1 MQPWLWQTLKSK
13 KMKKFKISIVILA
26 LMLFQVSL
34 NAQEKKIKFSKGTLK
49 ICSSKKFTIKGY
61 DGNEVIIKSLTN
73 SQNKG
78 LTFVSGQNS
87 NVNGTA
93 TFSSTSPKKAY
104 GYVRSG
110 IKKKDSGNAVQV
122 AYFLNDSGRKEGLKK
137 LGKKYENSEYGIYFL
152 IEQKDGELIF
162 KDQNPDKGQFVMLG
176 YNEHYEIK
184 IPNSIKLE
192 WKTDQCDADTSKKQR
207 SRFFYHSDPSS
218 LSNFSGEVDI
228 ESTLTNIRLKDV
240 TGPVTINTIGGN
252 VTVEFDKK
260 KPQKLYSIYS
270 NNGFIDFQIPT
281 SSSLTIDAEGKYVYS
296 DVDFDILSEKEEND
310 FGHIKT
316 TMKLKLGSGKTKMKL
331 NAGYGNIYLRK
342 Q

>member
-1 MQPWLWQTLKSK
+1 MRKLKL
-13 KMKKFKISIVILA
+13 SIAILA
-26 LMLFQVSL
+26 LIVFQVSVG
-34 NAQEKKIKFSKGTLK
+34 AQEKKIKFNKGTLK
-49 ICSSKKFTIKGY
+49 ICSSKKFTITGY
-61 DGNEVIIKSLTN
+61 NGNEVIITSLTN
-73 SQNKG
+73 NIQNDG
-78 LTFVSGQNS
+78 RLTFVSGQNAKTLT
-87 NVNGTA
+87 GTA
-93 TFSSTSPKKAY
+93 TVSSTSPQTTYSYATKTL
-104 GYVRSG
+104 
-110 IKKKDSGNAVQV
+110 KKKDSGKAVSL
-122 AYFLNDSGRKEGLKK
+122 AYFFNDAGRKEGLKK

-162 KDQNPDKGQFVMLG
+162 KDNNQRDGRVVIFG
-176 YNEHYEIK
+176 NEHYEIK

-192 WKTDQCDADTSKKQR
+192 WKTDQCDVDTDQKKR

-228 ESTLTNIRLKDV
+228 ESTLTNIRLSDV

-270 NNGFIDFQIPT
+270 NNGFIDVQIP
-281 SSSLTIDAEGKYVYS
+281 SNSSLTIDAEGKYIYS
-296 DVDFDILSEKEEND
+296 DVDFNILSEKEEND

-316 TMKLKLGSGKTKMKL
+316 TMKLKSGSGSTKMKL

>member
-1 MQPWLWQTLKSK
+1 MR
-13 KMKKFKISIVILA
+13 KFNISIVILA
-26 LMLFQVSL
+26 LTLFQVSL

-49 ICSSKKFTIKGY
+49 ICSSKKFTISGY
-61 DGNEVIIKSLTN
+61 DGNEVIITSLTN

-87 NVNGTA
+87 NLKGTTA
-93 TFSSTSPKKAY
+93 TISSTRPQQAY
-104 GYVRSG
+104 GYASKLRQ
-110 IKKKDSGNAVQV
+110 KKDSGKAVSV
-122 AYFLNDSGRKEGLKK
+122 AYFFNDAGRKEGLKK

-162 KDQNPDKGQFVMLG
+162 KDNNQKDGRVVIFG
-176 YNEHYEIK
+176 NEHYEIK

-192 WKTDQCDADTSKKQR
+192 WKTDQCEVNTDKKQR

-228 ESTLTNIRLKDV
+228 ESTLTNIRLSDV

-270 NNGFIDFQIPT
+270 NNGFIDIQIPS
-281 SSSLTIDAEGKYVYS
+281 SSSLNIDAEGKYVYS
-296 DVDFDILSEKEEND
+296 DVDFNILSEKEEND

-316 TMKLKLGSGKTKMKL
+316 TMKLKLGSGKTKIKL

>member
-1 MQPWLWQTLKSK
+1 MR
-13 KMKKFKISIVILA
+13 KFKISIAILA
-26 LMLFQVSL
+26 LTMFQVSL

-49 ICSSKKFTIKGY
+49 ICSAKKFTIKGY
-61 DGNEVIIKSLTN
+61 DGNEVIIKSLSST
-73 SQNKG
+73 KARG
-78 LTFVSGQNS
+78 LTFATTSGE
-87 NVNGTA
+87 NVQLNGTA
-93 TFSSTSPKKAY
+93 TFPKSTAQ
-104 GYVRSG
+104 RSYTIASG
-110 IKKKDSGNAVQV
+110 FGKKKDSGKVSFS
-122 AYFLNDSGRKEGLKK
+122 YILNDAGRKDGLKK

-152 IEQKDGELIF
+152 IEERDGELIF
-162 KDQNPDKGQFVMLG
+162 KDQQPKQDQFVMYG
-176 YNEHYEIK
+176 NEHYEIK

-192 WKTDQCDADTSKKQR
+192 WKTDRCEVETKNKQQ

-218 LSNFSGEVDI
+218 LSDFSGEVDI

-240 TGPVTINTIGGN
+240 TGPVTINTVGGN
-252 VTVEFDKK
+252 VTVEFDEK

-281 SSSLTIDAEGKYVYS
+281 SSSLIIDAEGKYVYS
-296 DVDFDILSEKEEND
+296 DVDFNILSEKEEND

-316 TMKLKLGSGKTKMKL
+316 TMRLKKGSGKTKMKL

>member
-1 MQPWLWQTLKSK
+1 MRKLKL
-13 KMKKFKISIVILA
+13 SIVILA
-26 LMLFQVSL
+26 LSVFQVSL
-34 NAQEKKIKFSKGTLK
+34 GAQEKKIKFSKGTLK
-49 ICSSKKFTIKGY
+49 ICSSKKFTITGY
-61 DGNEVIIKSLTN
+61 DGNEVIITSLTN
-73 SQNKG
+73 SQNDG
-78 LTFVSGQNS
+78 RLTYVSGQNGK
-87 NVNGTA
+87 NLNGTA
-93 TFSSTSPKKAY
+93 RINSTSAQTAY
-104 GYVRSG
+104 TYAIQGTKR
-110 IKKKDSGNAVQV
+110 KDSGKSVGL
-122 AYFLNDSGRKEGLKK
+122 AYFFNDAGRKEGLKK

-162 KDQNPDKGQFVMLG
+162 KDNNQRDGRVVIFG
-176 YNEHYEIK
+176 NEHYEIK

-192 WKTDQCDADTSKKQR
+192 WKTDQCEVEANKKER

-228 ESTLTNIRLKDV
+228 ESTLTNIRLSDV

-270 NNGFIDFQIPT
+270 NNGFIDVQIPS

-296 DVDFDILSEKEEND
+296 DVDFNILSEKEEND

-316 TMKLKLGSGKTKMKL
+316 TMKLKLGSGSTKMKL